1 MNTIKLPKA
10 AITKMLTRAELAGF
24 TTHQFGND
32 VVVSF
37 PRSERGAIE
46 RVLNVQGFGYD
57 VCVPH
62 FSNQNANHRMQ
73 MPRSSARVIHVSLGV
88 DDVFS
93 SMTALIISF
102 ANR

>member
-1 MNTIKLPKA
+1 MKTVKLPKT
-10 AITKMLTRAELAGF
+10 AITRMLTRAELAGF

-62 FSNQNANHRMQ
+62 FANQNANHRMQ
-73 MPRSSARVIHVSLGV
+73 MPQTSARVVRVSLGV

-93 SMTALIISF
+93 SNTALIISL
-102 ANR
+102 AK

>member
-1 MNTIKLPKA
+1 MKTAKLPKT

-37 PRSERGAIE
+37 PRSERDAIQH
-46 RVLNVQGFGYD
+46 VLNVQGFGYD
-57 VCVPH
+57 VCMPH
-62 FSNQNANHRMQ
+62 FTNQNVNHRMQ
-73 MPRSSARVIHVSLGV
+73 MPRSSARVVRVSLGV

-93 SMTALIISF
+93 SMTALIVSL
-102 ANR
+102 AK